1 MRLLPVMLMIGF
13 MAWSQTAV
21 AQSNNGVTV
30 INNPG
35 GGTIAY
41 AQMPAQH
48 TLQGALGKVLQ
59 YAHMRFGARPQISR
73 VMRGS
78 DGNSLAV
85 IFTVKPPGQGNQE
98 IAGLALVAVSP
109 SAPGKGAVLTD
120 QADRFRSTV
129 GPMLKQ
135 LQSGAGLSGTG
146 SSPASA
152 AANASASASA
162 PKSAAAPAPTNT
174 SPGSQT
180 PAAASLP
187 MKARPAAAS
196 GAPAAPLHQTP
207 FPDGSGSIGL
217 PDGWTITGAH
227 AGEVTA
233 KGPGPAGLHFD
244 WQIPALDPND
254 PRARG
259 LMRPG
264 TAASFVDIPYGTDAA
279 STFKLALTQFLQKH
293 GKSPPTIEIV
303 DSTQVGPKEALV
315 SARMGAVDGQGPTT
329 ALVDIGI
336 GPPDN
341 QASYLITLYIISFPQ
356 ELAQQSQATVVAML
370 HSYNVNQDVQL
381 AQIQADS
388 QKSQQMTAQ
397 TLAEMRRR
405 QAASDQQFAAF
416 QRSQDA
422 QERQFQAF
430 DNNLLDRTVIRDTDL
445 NAHGTVS
452 NDLADALVDANPNR
466 FQEVSPSEYVKGIDY

>member
-1 MRLLPVMLMIGF
+1 MRLLALILMVGF
-13 MAWSQTAV
+13 LAWSQTAG
-21 AQSNNGVTV
+21 AQSNNGVTL

-48 TLQGALGKVLQ
+48 TLQGAMGKVLQ
-59 YAHMRFGARPQISR
+59 YAHSRFGARPQISR

-78 DGNSLAV
+78 DGNSLAA
-85 IFTVKPPGQGNQE
+85 IFTVKSPAQGNQE

-109 SAPGKGAVLTD
+109 SGPGKGAVLTD
-120 QADRFRSTV
+120 RADRFRTTV
-129 GPMLKQ
+129 GPMLKL

-146 SSPASA
+146 SGPASA
-152 AANASASASA
+152 AAS
-162 PKSAAAPAPTNT
+162 APAPTNT
-174 SPGSQT
+174 PSRSET
-180 PAAASLP
+180 PAATSLP
-187 MKARPAAAS
+187 TKGRPAAAS

-227 AGEVTA
+227 AGEVIA
-233 KGPGPAGLHFD
+233 KGPAPAALHFD

-254 PRARG
+254 PRSRG

-279 STFKLALTQFLQKH
+279 STFKSAMTQFLQKH

-303 DSTQVGPKEALV
+303 DSKEVGPKEALV
-315 SARMGAVDGQGPTT
+315 SARVGAVDGQGPTS

-336 GPPDN
+336 GPSDN

-356 ELAQQSQATVVAML
+356 ELAQQSQATVAAML
-370 HSYNVNQDVQL
+370 HSYKVNQDVAL

-388 QKSQQMTAQ
+388 QKSQQLTAQ

-452 NDLADALVDANPNR
+452 NDLADALLDANPNR

>member
-1 MRLLPVMLMIGF
+1 MRLFPQMLMAGIV
-13 MAWSQTAV
+13 ACSQITG
-21 AQSNNGVTV
+21 AQSNSGVTV
-30 INNPG
+30 ISNPG

-59 YAHMRFGARPQISR
+59 YAHNRFGARPQVSR

-85 IFTVKPPGQGNQE
+85 IFTVKSPAQGNQE

-120 QADRFRSTV
+120 QVDRFRSTV
-129 GPMLKQ
+129 GPMLKR

-146 SSPASA
+146 SSPETA
-152 AANASASASA
+152 AANA
-162 PKSAAAPAPTNT
+162 PAAAPTPTHT
-174 SPGSQT
+174 ASGSAT
-180 PAAASLP
+180 VAAASLP
-187 MKARPAAAS
+187 TKAQPAAAS
-196 GAPAAPLHQTP
+196 GAPAAPLHETP

-227 AGEVTA
+227 AGEVIA
-233 KGPGPAGLHFD
+233 KGPAAAALHFD

-254 PRARG
+254 TRSRG

-264 TAASFVDIPYGTDAA
+264 TAASFVDIPHGTDAA
-279 STFKLALTQFLQKH
+279 TTFKSALTQFLQKH
-293 GKSPPTIEIV
+293 GQSLPTIEIV
-303 DSTQVGPKEALV
+303 DSTAVGPREALV
-315 SARMGAVDGQGPTT
+315 SARIGAVDGHGPTT
-329 ALVDIGI
+329 ALVDIAI
-336 GPPDN
+336 GAPDN
-341 QASYLITLYIISFPQ
+341 QASYLITLYLISVPQ
-356 ELAQQSQATVVAML
+356 ELAPQSQATVGAML
-370 HSYNVNQDVQL
+370 HSYKVNQAVAS
-381 AQIQADS
+381 AQIQADT
-388 QKSQQMTAQ
+388 QKVQQVTSQ
-397 TLAEMRRR
+397 TLAEMQRR

-416 QRSQDA
+416 QRTQDA
-422 QERQFQAF
+422 EERQFQAF

-445 NAHGTVS
+445 SAHGTVS
-452 NDLADALVDANPNR
+452 NDLADALVNANSNR

>member
-1 MRLLPVMLMIGF
+1 MRVLPLMLMVGLL
-13 MAWSQTAV
+13 ACSQSAG
-21 AQSNNGVTV
+21 AQANGGVTV
-30 INNPG
+30 ISNPG

-41 AQMPAQH
+41 AQMPFQH
-48 TLQGALGKVLQ
+48 TLPGAMGKVLQ
-59 YAHMRFGARPQISR
+59 YAHSRFGARPQISR

-78 DGNSLAV
+78 DGNSVAV
-85 IFTVKPPGQGNQE
+85 IFSVKSPAQGNQE

-109 SAPGKGAVLTD
+109 SAPAKGAVLYD

-129 GPMLKQ
+129 GPMLKR
-135 LQSGAGLSGTG
+135 LQSGAGLSGSG
-146 SSPASA
+146 SSPAST
-152 AANASASASA
+152 AANTPVATTE
-162 PKSAAAPAPTNT
+162 SAAAPAPTN
-174 SPGSQT
+174 SASGSA
-180 PAAASLP
+180 PAAAAPLP
-187 MKARPAAAS
+187 KKGHPTAAP

-217 PDGWTITGAH
+217 PDGWAITAAH
-227 AGEVTA
+227 AGEVIA
-233 KGPGPAGLHFD
+233 KGPAPAGLHFD

-254 PRARG
+254 PRSRG

-264 TAASFVDIPYGTDAA
+264 TAASFVDIPYGTDGAN
-279 STFKLALTQFLQKH
+279 TFKAAFTQFLQKH
-293 GKSPPTIEIV
+293 GKSVPTIEIV
-303 DSTQVGPKEALV
+303 DSTVVGPRESLV
-315 SARMGAVDGQGPTT
+315 SARMGAVDGQGPTM

-336 GPPDN
+336 GPTDN
-341 QASYLITLYIISFPQ
+341 QANYLITLYIIIFPL
-356 ELAQQSQATVVAML
+356 ELAQKSQATVVAML
-370 HSYNVNQDVQL
+370 HSYKVNQDVAL
-381 AQIQADS
+381 AQIHADS
-388 QKSQQMTAQ
+388 QKSQQFTEQ

-452 NDLADALVDANPNR
+452 NDLADALLDANPNR
-466 FQEVSPSEYVKGIDY
+466 FQEVSPNDFVKGIDY

>member
-1 MRLLPVMLMIGF
+1 MRLPALILMAGF
-13 MAWSQTAV
+13 VAWSQTTG

-35 GGTIAY
+35 GGAIAY

-48 TLQGALGKVLQ
+48 TLRGAMGKVLQ
-59 YAHMRFGARPQISR
+59 YAHSRFGARPQISR

-85 IFTVKPPGQGNQE
+85 IFTVKSPALGNQE

-129 GPMLKQ
+129 GSMLKL

-146 SSPASA
+146 RGAASAATSAPASA
-152 AANASASASA
+152 PEFPPTLTPTSTPSRSA
-162 PKSAAAPAPTNT
+162 PA
-174 SPGSQT
+174 
-180 PAAASLP
+180 AAASLP
-187 MKARPAAAS
+187 TTGRPATAS
-196 GAPAAPLHQTP
+196 GAPAAPLHQTS

-227 AGEVTA
+227 AGEVIA
-233 KGPGPAGLHFD
+233 KGPTPAWLHFD

-254 PRARG
+254 PRSRG

-264 TAASFVDIPYGTDAA
+264 TAAAFVDIPYGTDAA
-279 STFKLALTQFLQKH
+279 STFKSALTQFLQKH
-293 GKSPPTIEIV
+293 GKAPPTIEIV
-303 DSTQVGPKEALV
+303 DSKEVGAKEALV
-315 SARMGAVDGQGPTT
+315 SARIGAVDGQGPTS
-329 ALVDIGI
+329 ALADIGI
-336 GPPDN
+336 GPSDN
-341 QASYLITLYIISFPQ
+341 QGSYLITLYIISFPQ

-370 HSYNVNQDVQL
+370 HSYKVNQDVAL

-388 QKSQQMTAQ
+388 QKSQQATAQ

-405 QAASDQQFAAF
+405 QVASDQQFAAF

-452 NDLADALVDANPNR
+452 NDLADALIDANPNR
-466 FQEVSPSEYVKGIDY
+466 FQEVPAGDYVKGIDY

>member
-1 MRLLPVMLMIGF
+1 MRLLPVTLMVGF
-13 MAWSQTAV
+13 VACSQTAG

-48 TLQGALGKVLQ
+48 TLQGAMGKVLQ
-59 YAHMRFGARPQISR
+59 YAHSHFGARPQISR

-85 IFTVKPPGQGNQE
+85 IFTVKSPAQGNQE
-98 IAGLALVAVSP
+98 IVGLALVAVSP

-129 GPMLKQ
+129 GPMLKR

-146 SSPASA
+146 SGPASA
-152 AANASASASA
+152 AANAPVSA
-162 PKSAAAPAPTNT
+162 PESPAAPAPSSTPSGSGT
-174 SPGSQT
+174 S
-180 PAAASLP
+180 AAPSLP
-187 MKARPAAAS
+187 TKGRPAAAS

-233 KGPGPAGLHFD
+233 KGPAPAALHFD

-254 PRARG
+254 PRSRG

-264 TAASFVDIPYGTDAA
+264 TAASFVNIPYGTDAA
-279 STFKLALTQFLQKH
+279 STFKSAFTQFLQKH

-303 DSTQVGPKEALV
+303 DSKQVGPKEALV

-336 GPPDN
+336 GPSDN
-341 QASYLITLYIISFPQ
+341 QGSYLITLYVIGFPQ

-370 HSYNVNQDVQL
+370 HSYKVNQDVAL

-388 QKSQQMTAQ
+388 QKSQEMTTQ

-416 QRSQDA
+416 QQRQDA
-422 QERQFQAF
+422 EERQFQAF